1 MAALVACTLA
11 FAPVPQHTR
20 PSQHKSIGVG
30 RPRMMDPTEAMS
42 LVLPAVALA
51 GGAYFF
57 LGNDDMDANDRTRA
71 SRLPVQP
78 PDPAAVPPD
87 TTLRR
92 ILDII
97 SDTAGTTIVAG
108 NEYFV
113 PAWAKTVSE
122 IGVQASAAAA
132 PGTTLQ
138 ARIDS
143 VQKLALMR
151 NCLADCLAARVV
163 HDMALERLAMMPSS
177 AAIAPATALPSDA
190 VTLVRGLQ
198 QFPGQ
203 SARQVRGFIVESAPS
218 DDPSVVG
225 RFDKKQ
231 AASLYMGS
239 VQFGYFIA
247 TIFRGQADLDP
258 QAVLSLEEAMAIKQD
273 IQKSTREMRSEA
285 AWAAASRRAGTFFG
299 LQRDHERDAVAAD
312 AMGGEAAAGYEM
324 LREFT
329 VGVQVVGSAQQEE
342 FFAASSDQAPDGL
355 VGDLA
360 AAAAAAAN
368 GFLPAGDFVRFNAA
382 GLQAM
387 MAEGCVFGWHLWG
400 AEAEAR
406 VLLESVGGDEAL
418 LAPPATPS

>member
-1 MAALVACTLA
+1 
-11 FAPVPQHTR
+11 
-20 PSQHKSIGVG
+20 
-30 RPRMMDPTEAMS
+30 
-42 LVLPAVALA
+42 
-51 GGAYFF
+51 
-57 LGNDDMDANDRTRA
+57 MDANDRTRA

-78 PDPAAVPPD
+78 PEPEPEPD

-97 SDTAGTTIVAG
+97 SGTAGTTIVVG

-113 PAWAKTVSE
+113 PAWAKTISE
-122 IGVQASAAAA
+122 IGVQASAAAVA
-132 PGTTLQ
+132 GTSLQ
-138 ARIDS
+138 ARIES
-143 VQKLALMR
+143 VQTLAILR
-151 NCLADCLAARVV
+151 NRMADCLAARVV
-163 HDMALERLAMMPSS
+163 HDMALERLAMLPSS
-177 AAIAPATALPSDA
+177 AAIAPATALPLDA

-203 SARQVRGFIVESAPS
+203 SARQVRAFIVESAPS
-218 DDPSVVG
+218 DDPSIVG
-225 RFDKKQ
+225 RFDKTQ

-239 VQFGYFIA
+239 IQFGYFIA
-247 TIFRGQADLDP
+247 QVFRGQADLDD
-258 QAVLSLEEAMAIKQD
+258 QAVLSPEEAMAIKQT
-273 IQKSTREMRSEA
+273 IQKSTREMKSEA

-299 LQRDHERDAVAAD
+299 LKREHERDAVAAD
-312 AMGGEAAAGYEM
+312 AIGSEAAPGFEQ

-360 AAAAAAAN
+360 ADAAAAAN

-387 MAEGCVFGWHLWG
+387 MAEGCLFGWHLWG
-400 AEAEAR
+400 AEADAR
-406 VLLESVGGDEAL
+406 VLVESAGSEEAL